1 MGSGTYKAY
10 MSFSVLSII
19 PLLLSF
25 PLEYIYPFLLDFPTN
40 LLYME
45 SHQVVCWLW
54 NQKTQAQ
61 FKLLLC
67 DSLLVSS
74 LGTTGPV
81 FIFVVIVQLLSNI
94 WLFATPWAAAYQAS
108 LSFTT
113 SLGFLRLMSI
123 ESVMPS
129 NHLVHF
135 RPLLFLPSIFPS
147 IRVFFPMS
155 QLFTPGGQSIG
166 ASASASVLPMNI
178 QGWYPLGLTV
188 LISLLSKGLLRDFS
202 STTVRRYQFFSAQ
215 PSLWSTSIHDYLEK
229 PQLWLLPTDLCWQ

>member
-19 PLLLSF
+19 HLLLSF
-25 PLEYIYPFLLDFPTN
+25 PLEYIYPFLLGFPTI

-74 LGTTGPV
+74 LGATGSV
-81 FIFVVIVQLLSNI
+81 FIFVVVVQLLSNV
-94 WLFATPWAAAYQAS
+94 WLFATPWTAAHQAS

-147 IRVFFPMS
+147 IRVFFQWVS
-155 QLFTPGGQSIG
+155 SSHQVAKVLELQLQHQSFQWIFR
-166 ASASASVLPMNI
+166 VDIL
-178 QGWYPLGLTV
+178 WDWL
-188 LISLLSKGLLRDFS
+188 
-202 STTVRRYQFFSAQ
+202 
-215 PSLWSTSIHDYLEK
+215 LWSPCCPRDS
-229 PQLWLLPTDLCWQ
+229 

>member
-94 WLFATPWAAAYQAS
+94 WLFATPWAAAHQAS

-113 SLGFLRLMSI
+113 SQSSLTLMSL
-123 ESVMPS
+123 SQWCHPTTS
-129 NHLVHF
+129 SSATHF
-135 RPLLFLPSIFPS
+135 SFPS
-147 IRVFFPMS
+147 IRVFPGES
-155 QLFTPGGQSIG
+155 TPRLRRERRTCMKHLDILQIPSGFKPS
-166 ASASASVLPMNI
+166 LPK
-178 QGWYPLGLTV
+178 LT
-188 LISLLSKGLLRDFS
+188 S
-202 STTVRRYQFFSAQ
+202 STFLCSRPTRNIAKPGSSCKSAIVAATRSVSEC
-215 PSLWSTSIHDYLEK
+215 P
-229 PQLWLLPTDLCWQ
+229 